1 MAISVYDM
9 VEGKWYVEM
18 ADGELLPCESQ
29 QQAEKLEDAPQQ
41 ELEEYRAY
49 LSQRGL
55 LPRLQTIYE
64 TQ

>member
-1 MAISVYDM
+1 MTVSVYDM

-29 QQAEKLEDAPQQ
+29 QQAQTLEDASEQ
-41 ELEEYRAY
+41 ELEAYKAY